1 MEVIW
6 QTLLFRLAEHAQW
19 IVPAVF
25 ATAVFGLGPI
35 GRAFARRLSSGAAE
49 REEITALRE
58 QLGELIERLDY
69 TERLLSQTPCQPP
82 PTSAPPVTRPTDE
95 RARTPV

>member
-6 QTLLFRLAEHAQW
+6 QTFLFRLAEHAQW
-19 IVPAVF
+19 IVPALF
-25 ATAVFGLGPI
+25 ATAVLGLGPI

-49 REEITALRE
+49 RDELASLRE
-58 QLGELIERLDY
+58 QLAELLERLDY
-69 TERLLSQTPCQPP
+69 TERILSQTPRLVPP
-82 PTSAPPVTRPTDE
+82 SSGPSATRPTDE